1 VRKRSQ
7 LKTNGRRPV
16 LKEKDIFMPTITEV
30 YDSHW
35 RARNVV
41 SDLEAAGIPSS
52 KISMIASKKSAD
64 AIGDSQTQ
72 TGAGVGAV
80 VGGGAGLLASL
91 GLLAIPG
98 LGPILTAGWL
108 VPTTAGALAGGV
120 TGGIVGALVD
130 SGVSEEH
137 AHVLSEAIRRGG
149 TLVSV
154 RIDEAQAAEV
164 RLILDHYDPVDP
176 DRLGKDYRKT
186 GWNRFDPNA
195 EPYELSEAEIER
207 RSGLR

>member
-1 VRKRSQ
+1 
-7 LKTNGRRPV
+7 
-16 LKEKDIFMPTITEV
+16 MPTITEV

-41 SDLEAAGIPSS
+41 SDLEAAGIPWS
-52 KISMIASKKSAD
+52 KISMIASKKSRD
-64 AIGDSQTQ
+64 AIEDTITE

-80 VGGGAGLLASL
+80 VGGGAGFLAAL
-91 GLLAIPG
+91 GLLASPG
-98 LGPILTAGWL
+98 LGPIVTAGWL
-108 VPTTAGALAGGV
+108 VPTAAGALGGV

-130 SGVSEEH
+130 SGVSEDH

-154 RIDEAQAAEV
+154 RTDDAQAAAV

-176 DRLGKDYRKT
+176 DRLGEDYRKA

-195 EPYELSEAEIER
+195 GPYEISEAEIER

>member
-1 VRKRSQ
+1 
-7 LKTNGRRPV
+7 
-16 LKEKDIFMPTITEV
+16 MPTITKV

-35 RARNVV
+35 RARKVV

-64 AIGDSQTQ
+64 AIEDSPTE

-80 VGGGAGLLASL
+80 MGGGAGLLAGL

-98 LGPILTAGWL
+98 LGPIIAAGWL
-108 VPTTAGALAGGV
+108 APTAAGALAGGV

-130 SGVSEEH
+130 AGMPEDH

-154 RIDEAQAAEV
+154 KTDDAQAAAV

-176 DRLGKDYRKT
+176 DRLGEDYRKT

-195 EPYELSEAEIER
+195 GPYEISEAEIQR
-207 RSGLR
+207 RRGLR